1 MNMRMRAVLTPF
13 SIKIALQY
21 KAKLNIIKKAMFF
34 CACFNSKTL
43 ELR

>member
-1 MNMRMRAVLTPF
+1 MRMRTVLTPF

-34 CACFNSKTL
+34 ALALIPKH
-43 ELR
+43 